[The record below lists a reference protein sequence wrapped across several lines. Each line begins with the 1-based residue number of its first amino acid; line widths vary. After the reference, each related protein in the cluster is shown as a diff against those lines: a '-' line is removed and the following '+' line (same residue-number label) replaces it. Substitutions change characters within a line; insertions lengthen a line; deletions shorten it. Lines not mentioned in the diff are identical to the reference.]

1 MFGST
6 KFWMLC
12 CHHHHPHK
20 LPEGQSKLW
29 LFPQTQKENYYLQ
42 WQLWVQH
49 CRGELLQGAE
59 EKSLLTGLPGL
70 HSKSQRCLLWPLS
83 LVEMMEITE
92 SLNDWG
98 WQGSLEVSLCNPLL
112 KQGHL
117 EQVTPVRSESYS
129 WLEKSLSFQPA
140 LLTLEHEETS
150 IRNSPNFY

>member
-98 WQGSLEVSLCNPLL
+98 WQGSLEVSLCNPAQAGPPGAGYTSEEWILL
-112 KQGHL
+112 MAGKIIVISASTAHIGTQ
-117 EQVTPVRSESYS
+117 
-129 WLEKSLSFQPA
+129 
-140 LLTLEHEETS
+140 
-150 IRNSPNFY
+150 RNLHQE